1 MTGKSPRTIR
11 QHGLWDSPITPGS
24 LAGDTRLGDVQWDP
38 RGQTLVWTEGR
49 SGTGV
54 LVAQRDGETATRDLT
69 SDLSVRAEVGYGGGD
84 FTVHD
89 ETVYFLVN
97 KTGRIFRQSING
109 GKARP
114 ITYGA
119 GKAAS
124 PAVSSDGR
132 WLAFVHHDTERVDR
146 IGIVD
151 TDGEFWPQI
160 FTQGH
165 DFYMQPTWSPDGR
178 YFAWIAWDHPC
189 MPWDGTTL
197 YVAAVIQD
205 RATGLPRLDEPIAV
219 AGGSDT
225 SIFQPQFTSDENY
238 LVYVSDETGWSH
250 LWKADLDSTVRG
262 TPSPNQL
269 TDGNAEYGLP
279 AWGQGMRTY
288 ALTPDG
294 TTAIC
299 ARSELGFTRVE
310 TLDLN
315 TRVRETVGAVEQ
327 YTDAAQLSVSP
338 DGRRIVFVATTPTTP
353 PRVVVH
359 DLKSG
364 RSRTVVHASGET
376 VPEEALSRPEALAWE
391 TTGGERAHGL
401 FYPPASAVYRGTGR
415 PPLLVLVHGG
425 PTGQERAGWK
435 AQAQFFATRGYGI
448 LVVNYR
454 GSTGYGRAYMLRLR
468 GEWGVCDVDDAVS
481 GMRFLAAEGRIDPKR
496 TAIMGG
502 SAGGFTVLHSMVT
515 QPDAFTAGVCL
526 FGVSNQF
533 HLAAETHKFEE
544 RYLDSLLGPLP
555 DAAAVYRERSPVF
568 HADRITRPL
577 AVFQG
582 EVDQVVPRNQSD
594 TIVEALK
601 RNGTPYV
608 YHVYEEEGHGWRK
621 RETIEHFY
629 KAVEKFLREHLIF
642 S

>member
-1 MTGKSPRTIR
+1 MQENSSWTIR

-38 RGQTLVWTEGR
+38 RGQALVWTEGR

-54 LVAQRDGETATRDLT
+54 LVVQRDGETATRDLT

-97 KTGRIFRQSING
+97 KTGRVFRQAING
-109 GKARP
+109 GTARP

-124 PAVSSDGR
+124 PAVSPDGR

-146 IGIVD
+146 IGVVD
-151 TDGEFWPQI
+151 TAGELWPQI

-178 YFAWIAWDHPC
+178 FFAWISWDHPC

-197 YVAAVIQD
+197 YVAAVVDD
-205 RATGLPRLDEPIAV
+205 RSTGLPRLDKPIAV
-219 AGGSDT
+219 AGGADT
-225 SIFQPQFTSDENY
+225 SIFQPQFTGDGGSI
-238 LVYVSDETGWSH
+238 VFVSDESGWGH
-250 LWKADLDSTVRG
+250 LWTADLDSVARG
-262 TPSPNQL
+262 VPGRTQI
-269 TDGNAEYGLP
+269 TDGEAEYGVP

-294 TTAIC
+294 STAIC
-299 ARSELGFTRVE
+299 VRSELGFARVE
-310 TLDLN
+310 KLDLG
-315 TRVRETVGAVEQ
+315 TRVREPVGAIEE
-327 YTDAAQLSVSP
+327 YTDVAQLSVSP
-338 DGRRIVFVATTPTTP
+338 DGRRIAFVATNATIP
-353 PRVVVH
+353 PRIVVH
-359 DLKSG
+359 DLQSHDT
-364 RSRTVVHASGET
+364 RVVVRASGET
-376 VPEEALSRPEALAWE
+376 VPEEALSTPEALCWE
-391 TTGGERAHGL
+391 TTGRERAYGL
-401 FYPPASAVYRGTGR
+401 FYPPESAVYRGSAL

-425 PTGQERAGWK
+425 PTGQERASWK
-435 AQAQFFATRGYGI
+435 AQAQFFATRGYGV

-454 GSTGYGRAYMLRLR
+454 GSTGYGRDYMLRLR
-468 GEWGVCDVDDAVS
+468 GNWGVCDVDDAVT

-515 QPDAFTAGVCL
+515 QPEAFAAGVCL

-555 DAAAVYRERSPVF
+555 DSAAVYRERSPVF
-568 HADRITRPL
+568 HADRIIRPL

-582 EVDQVVPRNQSD
+582 EIDQVVPRNQSD
-594 TIVEALK
+594 TIVDALK
-601 RNGTPYV
+601 RTGTPHV
-608 YHVYEEEGHGWRK
+608 YHVYKEEGHGWRK

-629 KAVEKFLREHLIF
+629 SAVDKFLRQHLIF